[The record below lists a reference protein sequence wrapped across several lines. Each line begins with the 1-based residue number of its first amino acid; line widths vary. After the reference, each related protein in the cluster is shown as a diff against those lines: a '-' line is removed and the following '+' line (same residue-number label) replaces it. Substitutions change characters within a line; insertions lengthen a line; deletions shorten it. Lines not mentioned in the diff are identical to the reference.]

1 MIVLFCFQFV
11 PTPWILKKKK
21 KNQSIQ
27 LKNEDIC
34 KNSWQKDLCFYW
46 LWNRLIL
53 MLLNDL
59 QMRTAARILAIS
71 ALALKSSG
79 QIQTHLVG
87 LVITGFFFF
96 FLWQSAEDQSTAVT
110 GWGKKPLCR
119 NSILLSIPSL
129 ESISLIFSINTSA
142 ENIIWFISQLV
153 FQISTKFTTV
163 LAVNL
168 LLKSVTKKE
177 IPNLCRPG
185 PSGFTA
191 FFLFFTQ

>member
-1 MIVLFCFQFV
+1 MKPFNTDAPKW
-11 PTPWILKKKK
+11 PT
-21 KNQSIQ
+21 
-27 LKNEDIC
+27 NENSSENIGYIC
-34 KNSWQKDLCFYW
+34 VGIKVIRSDSN
-46 LWNRLIL
+46 
-53 MLLNDL
+53 
-59 QMRTAARILAIS
+59 
-71 ALALKSSG
+71 SSG
-79 QIQTHLVG
+79 WVSNNRFL
-87 LVITGFFFF
+87 FF